1 MQERQSPFCNVQA
14 YDEVDYPHRA
24 KKLHLHRNQKIT
36 MPELKNKHPQ
46 LRRLGGAPIAPLT
59 EPSWAINVFREG
71 VLVQVPKDG
80 NILEHLERLKVELK
94 KEVAELEDNLSEVV
108 ARYDLAV
115 EDGSQRAVQEYADI
129 SKQIEA
135 QLINVDAELYSTL
148 DALSDINNGIHPQ
161 RGIVPV

>member
-1 MQERQSPFCNVQA
+1 
-14 YDEVDYPHRA
+14 
-24 KKLHLHRNQKIT
+24 

-71 VLVQVPKDG
+71 VLVEVPKDG

-108 ARYDLAV
+108 ARYDLA
-115 EDGSQRAVQEYADI
+115 EE
-129 SKQIEA
+129 
-135 QLINVDAELYSTL
+135 
-148 DALSDINNGIHPQ
+148 
-161 RGIVPV
+161 